1 MSAAR
6 SQTITF
12 QSNELV
18 STNLEFRDQL
28 CRVPA
33 SGSQVNTDATTHS
46 GEKHALDV
54 GDALDVSL
62 KPSHDCTRL
71 QVPYYCH
78 PGAAPCCYI
87 SS

>member
-12 QSNELV
+12 QSIELV

-28 CRVPA
+28 CGVPV
-33 SGSQVNTDATTHS
+33 SRSQVNTDATTHS

-62 KPSHDCTRL
+62 KPPHYCTRL
-71 QVPYYCH
+71 EVPYHCH